1 MQDPDAS
8 TDAGPPGAPLQ
19 ADAAGVAAWR
29 ARRAAFAAAA
39 PAQRVEALR
48 ESARAI
54 RRQVLTTIH
63 GAGLGHVGGDLS
75 VTDILVTLFEGVLN
89 LDPADADW
97 APRDR
102 FILSKGH
109 CAAALYSVLASC
121 GYFSPRRLVHFAAP
135 LSPLNGHPNRRKVP
149 GVETNTGPLGHG
161 LPVGVGCASGAQIAG
176 QPWRTFVVLGDGE
189 LQEGSNWEAAMYAAQ
204 RRLGHLTAI
213 VDRNRLQQGA
223 STADTNELEPLADK
237 WRAFGWDT
245 QVIDGHDP
253 ATLLATLAA
262 PPGDRPRAV
271 IANTIKGKGVS
282 FMENGVE
289 WHHKV
294 PNDAQ
299 FAQALQELGA

>member
-1 MQDPDAS
+1 MQS
-8 TDAGPPGAPLQ
+8 SSDAGPPEAPLR

-29 ARRAAFAAAA
+29 ARRAAFEAAT
-39 PAQRVEALR
+39 PAQRVQALR
-48 ESARAI
+48 EAALGI

-63 GAGLGHVGGDLS
+63 AAGLGHVGGDLS
-75 VTDILVTLFEGVLN
+75 VTDILVTLFEGVLR

-109 CAAALYSVLASC
+109 CAAALYAVLSSC
-121 GYFSPRRLVHFAAP
+121 GFFHPARLAHFAAR

-161 LPVGVGCASGAQIAG
+161 LPVGVGCATGAQITG

-204 RRLGHLTAI
+204 RRLGSLTAI

-237 WRAFGWDT
+237 WRAFGWET
-245 QVIDGHDP
+245 HEVDGHDP
-253 ATLLATLAA
+253 AALLQVLGAA
-262 PPGDRPRAV
+262 PGERPRAV
-271 IANTIKGKGVS
+271 IARTVKGKGVS

-294 PNDAQ
+294 PSDAQ
-299 FAQALQELGA
+299 FAQAMKELGA